1 MHIRQTPEKPEIRH
15 LPTPNHSVADP
26 LLLGHQHETP
36 QTPNRPAIRPSRSQ
50 QMPPKKTGITRTRRI
65 YCPSSLDEAAPAEE
79 ISTRFTRRVRP
90 TEGMSFQIAP
100 ALGLSPEGENR

>member
-1 MHIRQTPEKPEIRH
+1 MTR
-15 LPTPNHSVADP
+15 P
-26 LLLGHQHETP
+26 L
-36 QTPNRPAIRPSRSQ
+36 RV
-50 QMPPKKTGITRTRRI
+50 